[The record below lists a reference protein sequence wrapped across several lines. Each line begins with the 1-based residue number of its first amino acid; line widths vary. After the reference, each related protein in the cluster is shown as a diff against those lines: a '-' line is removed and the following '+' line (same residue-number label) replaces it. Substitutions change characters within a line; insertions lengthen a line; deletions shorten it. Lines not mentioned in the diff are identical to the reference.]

1 MVYLKNPKKVIF
13 DNKNYIIV
21 TMTFKGSKVPVIFD
35 DIYYEKLKA
44 LNKSWKINDYGFV
57 VSKHKKPDNDND
69 TDKEQDIEISL
80 HEVIMAFYNKENG
93 LSKKNNNIIHIN
105 KLGIDNR
112 KENLLY
118 DTLDKETGKNSK
130 KKKRIIEFREEV
142 GIKPND
148 IPSFMWYLKPNGTHD
163 ERFIIEI
170 GDIHWKTTS
179 CSKLSLRY
187 KLEEGKKYLR
197 ELKEAKPEIFLENS
211 MNGEFNLKGKKL
223 LKSFFDIS
231 SDAGFNNLKKLS
243 TDNLTNYYLKQKLK
257 GLTTFEKD
265 ILKNNTFYGIKRSRK
280 VYNNIQ

>member
-1 MVYLKNPKKVIF
+1 MVYFKNPKKVIF
-13 DNKNYIIV
+13 DDKNYIIV
-21 TMTFKGSKVPVIFD
+21 TMTYKGSKVPVIFD
-35 DIYYEKLKA
+35 DIYYEKLKL
-44 LNKSWKINDYGFV
+44 LNKSWKINDAGFV
-57 VSKHKKPDNDND
+57 VSKHKDI
-69 TDKEQDIEISL
+69 DKEQDIEISL
-80 HEVIMAFYNKENG
+80 HEVIMAFYNKDNG

-112 KENLLY
+112 IENLIY

-130 KKKRIIEFREEV
+130 KKKRIIEFSEEV

-148 IPSFMWYLKPNGTHD
+148 IPSFMWYLKPNDTHD

-170 GDIHWKTTS
+170 GDINWKTTS

-231 SDAGFNNLKKLS
+231 QKAGFKNLKKLS
-243 TDNLTNYYLKQKLK
+243 TDNLTDHYLKQKLK

-265 ILKNNTFYGIKRSRK
+265 ILKNNSFYGIKRSRK
-280 VYNNIQ
+280 IYNNIE

>member
-1 MVYLKNPKKVIF
+1 MVYFKNPKKVIF
-13 DNKNYIIV
+13 DDKNYIIV
-21 TMTFKGSKVPVIFD
+21 TMTYKGSKVPVIFD
-35 DIYYEKLKA
+35 DIYYEKLKL
-44 LNKSWKINDYGFV
+44 LNKSWKINDAGFV
-57 VSKHKKPDNDND
+57 VSKHKDI
-69 TDKEQDIEISL
+69 DKEQDIEISL
-80 HEVIMAFYNKENG
+80 HEVIMAFYNKDNG

-112 KENLLY
+112 IENLIY

-130 KKKRIIEFREEV
+130 KKKRIIEFSEEV

-148 IPSFMWYLKPNGTHD
+148 IPSFMWYLKPNDTHD

-170 GDIHWKTTS
+170 GDINWKTTS

-211 MNGEFNLKGKKL
+211 MNGEFNVKGKKL

-231 SDAGFNNLKKLS
+231 QKAGFKNLKKLS
-243 TDNLTNYYLKQKLK
+243 TDNLTDHYLKQKLK

-265 ILKNNTFYGIKRSRK
+265 ILKNNSFYGIKRSRK
-280 VYNNIQ
+280 IYNNIE

>member
-1 MVYLKNPKKVIF
+1 MVYFKNPKKIIF
-13 DNKNYIIV
+13 DDKNYIIV
-21 TMTFKGSKVPVIFD
+21 TMTYKGSKVPVIFD
-35 DIYYEKLKA
+35 DIYYEKLKL
-44 LNKSWKINDYGFV
+44 LNKSWKINDAGFV
-57 VSKHKKPDNDND
+57 VSKHKDI
-69 TDKEQDIEISL
+69 DKEQYIEISL
-80 HEVIMAFYNKENG
+80 HEVIMAFYNKDNG

-112 KENLLY
+112 IENLIY

-130 KKKRIIEFREEV
+130 KKNRIIEFSEEV

-148 IPSFMWYLKPNGTHD
+148 IPSFMWYLKPNDTHD

-170 GDIHWKTTS
+170 GDINWKTTS

-197 ELKEAKPEIFLENS
+197 ELKEAKPEIFLKNS

-231 SDAGFNNLKKLS
+231 QKAGFKNLKKLS
-243 TDNLTNYYLKQKLK
+243 TDNLTDHYLKQKLK

-265 ILKNNTFYGIKRSRK
+265 ILKNNSFYGIKRSRK
-280 VYNNIQ
+280 IYNNIE

>member
-1 MVYLKNPKKVIF
+1 MVYFKNPKKVIF
-13 DNKNYIIV
+13 DDKNYIIV
-21 TMTFKGSKVPVIFD
+21 TMTYKGSKVPVIFD
-35 DIYYEKLKA
+35 DIYYEKLKL
-44 LNKSWKINDYGFV
+44 LNKSWKINDAGFV
-57 VSKHKKPDNDND
+57 VSKHKDI
-69 TDKEQDIEISL
+69 DKEQYIEISL

-112 KENLLY
+112 IENLIY

-130 KKKRIIEFREEV
+130 KKNRIIEFSEEV

-148 IPSFMWYLKPNGTHD
+148 IPSFMWYLKPNDTHD

-170 GDIHWKTTS
+170 GDINWKTTS

-211 MNGEFNLKGKKL
+211 MNGEFNVKGKKL

-231 SDAGFNNLKKLS
+231 QKAGFKNLKKLS
-243 TDNLTNYYLKQKLK
+243 TDNLTDHYLKQKLK

-265 ILKNNTFYGIKRSRK
+265 ILKNNSFYGIKRSRK
-280 VYNNIQ
+280 IYNNIE

>member
-1 MVYLKNPKKVIF
+1 MVYFKNPKKIIF
-13 DNKNYIIV
+13 DDKNYIIV
-21 TMTFKGSKVPVIFD
+21 TMTYKGSKVPVIFD
-35 DIYYEKLKA
+35 DIYYEKLKL
-44 LNKSWKINDYGFV
+44 LNKSWKINDAGFV
-57 VSKHKKPDNDND
+57 VSKHKDI
-69 TDKEQDIEISL
+69 DKEQDIEISL

-112 KENLLY
+112 IENLIY

-130 KKKRIIEFREEV
+130 KKKRIIEFSEEV

-148 IPSFMWYLKPNGTHD
+148 IPSFMWYLKPNDTHD

-170 GDIHWKTTS
+170 GDINWKTTS

-197 ELKEAKPEIFLENS
+197 ELKEAKPEIFLKNS

-231 SDAGFNNLKKLS
+231 QKAGFKNLKKLS
-243 TDNLTNYYLKQKLK
+243 TDNLTDHYLKQKLK

-265 ILKNNTFYGIKRSRK
+265 ILKNNSFYGIKRSRK
-280 VYNNIQ
+280 IYNNIE